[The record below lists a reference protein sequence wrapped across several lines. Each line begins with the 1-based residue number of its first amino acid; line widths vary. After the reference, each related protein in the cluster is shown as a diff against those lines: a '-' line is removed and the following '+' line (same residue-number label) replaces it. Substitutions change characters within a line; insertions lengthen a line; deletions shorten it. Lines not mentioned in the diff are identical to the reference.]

1 MGLALRY
8 EGGERKIWQ
17 QFGHDPGLAGFDDL
31 KLLFAQ
37 QHSGIG
43 LEELATKLHLV
54 AGRVDFHAFN
64 SWRGLVDGA
73 ASNSRRRCD
82 GKNQK
87 ADGKAHGRTDHGG
100 RLLR

>member
-1 MGLALRY
+1 
-8 EGGERKIWQ
+8 
-17 QFGHDPGLAGFDDL
+17 
-31 KLLFAQ
+31 
-37 QHSGIG
+37 
-43 LEELATKLHLV
+43 
-54 AGRVDFHAFN
+54 
-64 SWRGLVDGA
+64 LVDGA